1 MRVLHVS
8 EVTWGGV
15 VSLLH
20 DFMAEQLN
28 RGHQVSLLAPD
39 TFPEPNPRLPQLR
52 RTAWSLDRR
61 SPRSYPRAL
70 AQLRNTVR
78 RERPDVVH
86 LHSAYAGFLGRL
98 PGMSGTGGAAT
109 VYQPHAWSFDLFT
122 DPRIQQAMVRWERLA
137 GRWTD
142 VLATNCGDE
151 IDEGRQIGVT
161 TPGHSLGVPL
171 DVQRFQPVDDA
182 ERQRQRRSLGLGE
195 APTLLCLGR
204 LARQK
209 GQDLLVAAWEQDPIP
224 GTQLLLVGPGDP
236 EPLRRLAPTQW
247 GTSIHWRG
255 DQADVRPCLWASDV
269 LVLPSRYETVAVVV
283 VEAMACGRPV
293 VANRVSGVAMA
304 VADEPP
310 PPGGVVVDSG
320 DMTALLAESARL
332 LADAELRAQYG
343 RDGRARVLSL
353 FTPEQVIDRLDE
365 AYESA
370 MRGSR

>member
-39 TFPEPNPRLPQLR
+39 TFPAPEPGLPQLR
-52 RTAWSLDRR
+52 RTTWSLERR
-61 SPRSYPRAL
+61 NPRSYLRAL
-70 AQLRNTVR
+70 IQLRRTIR

-98 PGMSGTGGAAT
+98 PWISGTGGVAT

-122 DPRIQQAMVRWERLA
+122 DPRIQRAMVRWERLA

-142 VLATNCGDE
+142 VLAANCEDE

-161 TPGHSLGVPL
+161 TPGRALGVPL
-171 DVQRFQPVDDA
+171 DVQRFKPVDEA
-182 ERQRQRRSLGLGE
+182 ERLRHRQYLGLGE
-195 APTLLCLGR
+195 TPTLLCLGR

-209 GQDLLVAAWEQDPIP
+209 GQDLLVAAWEADPIP

-247 GTSIHWRG
+247 GSSIHWRG
-255 DQADVRPCLWASDV
+255 DQVDVRPCLWASDL

-283 VEAMACGRPV
+283 AEAMACERPV
-293 VANRVSGVAMA
+293 VANRVNGAAMA
-304 VADEPP
+304 VADGPP

-332 LADAELRAQYG
+332 LADDDVRAQYG
-343 RDGRARVLSL
+343 RDGRARVVSL
-353 FTPEQVIDRLDE
+353 FTPDHVVDRLDE
-365 AYESA
+365 AYQSA
-370 MRGSR
+370 MEGSR